1 MSVAI
6 LPLATWA
13 AGTNQNSIPA
23 NDNALRLEAL
33 SRRIISKTTTA
44 QPGSPA
50 DGDCYIIP
58 TGKTGAQWTT
68 FTVDDIALFRS
79 GLWYAWAPVTGI
91 VVNVNG
97 VLEAWNAGWAPI
109 GYLRGSVTYDPPSI
123 AAGATVATTVTV
135 TGAALGDLVEASF
148 SLSLGGLIMY
158 PPSVTSTNTITVTL
172 FNPTGAAIDL
182 ASGTLSVRAARP

>member
-1 MSVAI
+1 MSIAI

-13 AGTNQNSIPA
+13 SGTNQNSIPA

-58 TGKTGAQWTT
+58 TGKTGAQWAL
-68 FTVDDIALFRS
+68 FTVGDIALYR
-79 GLWYAWAPVTGI
+79 GGTWIAWAPVTGI

-97 VLEAWNAGWAPI
+97 VLEAWNAAWAPVA
-109 GYLRGSVTYDPPSI
+109 YLDGSATYDPPIVAPAVS
-123 AAGATVATTVTV
+123 ATTTVTV
-135 TGAALGDLVEASF
+135 TGAALGDFAEASF
-148 SLSLGGLIMY
+148 SLSLAGLVMTAY
-158 PPSVTSTNTITVTL
+158 VSATNTVTAVL
-172 FNPTGAAIDL
+172 FNPTAGAIDL
-182 ASGTLSVRAARP
+182 ASGTIRVRVRKA

>member
-1 MSVAI
+1 MSIAI

-50 DGDCYIIP
+50 DGDAYIIP
-58 TGKTGAQWTT
+58 TGKTGAQWTI
-68 FTVDDIALFRS
+68 FTVGDIALFRS

-97 VLEAWNAGWAPI
+97 VMEAWNSGWAPV
-109 GYLRGSVTYDPPSI
+109 GYLDGSATYDPPSI
-123 AAGATVATTVTV
+123 AAAGTTTTAVTV
-135 TGAALGDLVEASF
+135 TGAALGDFAEASF
-148 SLSLGGLIMY
+148 GISLGGLVATAY
-158 PPSVTSTNTITVTL
+158 VSATNTVTIVL

-182 ASGTLSVRAARP
+182 ASGTLRARVRKA

>member
-1 MSVAI
+1 MSAPI

-13 AGTNQNSIPA
+13 SGTNQNSIPA

-58 TGKTGAQWTT
+58 TGKTGAQWTL
-68 FTVDDIALFRS
+68 FTVGDIALYR
-79 GLWYAWAPVTGI
+79 GGTWIAWAPVTGI

-97 VLEAWNAGWAPI
+97 TPEAWNSGWAPD
-109 GYLRGSVTYDPPSI
+109 GYLDGSATYDPPSI
-123 AAGATVATTVTV
+123 AAGATATTTVTV
-135 TGAALGDLVEASF
+135 TGAALGDFADASF
-148 SLSLGGLIMY
+148 SLTLAGLAMTAY
-158 PPSVTSTNTITVTL
+158 VSATNTVTAVL
-172 FNPTGAAIDL
+172 FNPTAGAIDL
-182 ASGTLSVRAARP
+182 ASGTIRARVRKA